1 MKQLTTYIF
10 LLLVLISL
18 VHITKEV
25 VSFSKD
31 IIILNDHQMNAKIRQ
46 ERMLYPA
53 VKISNI
59 QEDVSV
65 YYSDEDMEII
75 DAVVSTATGFG
86 IQYDPS
92 TNISFIITNDHFC
105 AGVNHESSL
114 IIEDYKQSII
124 GISNEYMPAKILYT
138 APELDL
144 CLIEASGYVRPAVI
158 ADYNYKPKLFEKIFI
173 VGGPTGNFPIIID
186 TYISSTV
193 SRDDIMIGALAVEG
207 NEFLV
212 ISEQIFPGHSGSAT
226 FNKSGEVI
234 GVVFASLETYGGLAI
249 SHKDIFK
256 LLLDYQNSI

>member
-1 MKQLTTYIF
+1 MKQLITYIF
-10 LLLVLISL
+10 LLLALISL

-31 IIILNDHQMNAKIRQ
+31 IIILNEYQMDAKIRQ

-59 QEDVSV
+59 QENVTV
-65 YYSDEDMEII
+65 YYPNEDTGVV
-75 DAVVSTATGFG
+75 DAIESTATGFS

-92 TNISFIITNDHFC
+92 EDISFIITNDHFC
-105 AGVNHESSL
+105 AGVSDDSSL

-144 CLIEASGYVRPAVI
+144 CLIEAAGHIRPAII
-158 ADYNYKPKLFEKIFI
+158 ADYNYKPELFEKIFI

-186 TYISSTV
+186 TYMSSTV

-212 ISEQIFPGHSGSAT
+212 ISEQIFPGHSGSAA
-226 FNKSGEVI
+226 FNQDGEVI

-256 LLLDYQNSI
+256 LLFDYQNSI